1 MGEKTVAMTP
11 GPLRAKQ
18 HASGKL
24 LFHHLEEYFKDAL
37 LH

>member
-1 MGEKTVAMTP
+1 MIPWLLQAT
-11 GPLRAKQ
+11 Q
-18 HASGKL
+18 HANGKL